1 MAITDRRIMA
11 GHPDDDGFAAAFD
24 AQVVWRMRWACAVA
38 GAFSLGFAVLDTY
51 WLPPDVHAPVLRWR
65 LGVLLPA
72 LLLGVALTF
81 VPVLRRHLQRL
92 GGSVVLVSG
101 LALVTM
107 IWTAHRAGVDY
118 PYEGISLFLLLNYFL
133 CGLRFGVATLT
144 GTLIALA
151 FVLAELQVGRHWAQM
166 LQSVMFVL
174 ASNLAGIVGSYISE
188 RQARATWRAEQR
200 LDALANHDGLTG
212 LLNRRAFDRQANQIF
227 QRYLRTPHAR
237 GALRIAMID
246 IDYFKRYNDHH
257 GHPAGD
263 TVLHAVATT
272 LAAQLRGSDSVV
284 ARYGG
289 EEFVALGHWA
299 PGLPESAPFE
309 QLRRQVQALAIAH
322 ADSDAA
328 PVVSVSIGV
337 ARWHDDGGDTLEQA
351 LARADAALYRAKEGG
366 RNRVEVAPDQ

>member
-1 MAITDRRIMA
+1 MTITDRRITA
-11 GHPDDDGFAAAFD
+11 EHADDGFARAFD
-24 AQVVWRMRWACAVA
+24 VQVVWRMRWACAVA
-38 GAFSLGFAVLDTY
+38 GIFSIGFAVLDHF
-51 WLPPDVHAPVLRWR
+51 WLPPDVHAQVLRWR
-65 LGVLLPA
+65 LGLLLPVLLLA
-72 LLLGVALTF
+72 VALTF
-81 VPVLRRHLQRL
+81 VPAFRRRLQWL
-92 GGSVVLVSG
+92 GGGAVLISG

-118 PYEGISLFLLLNYFL
+118 PYEGVSLFLLLNYFL

-144 GTLIALA
+144 GTLIASA
-151 FVLAELQVGRHWAQM
+151 FVMAELQVGRHWAQM

-174 ASNLAGIVGSYISE
+174 ASNLAGIFGSYILE

-212 LLNRRAFDRQANQIF
+212 LLNRRAFDRRANQIF
-227 QRYLRTPHAR
+227 QRYLRRPHAR

-263 TVLHAVATT
+263 AVLHAVAVT
-272 LAAQLRGSDSVV
+272 LAAQLRGADSVV

-289 EEFVALGHWA
+289 EEFVALGQWS
-299 PGLPESAPFE
+299 PGEPETAPFE
-309 QLRRQVQALAIAH
+309 RMRQQVQALAIAH

-337 ARWHDDGGDTLEQA
+337 ARWHDDGADSLEQA
-351 LARADAALYRAKEGG
+351 LARADAALYRAKASG
-366 RNRVEVAPDQ
+366 RNRVEVAPDG

>member
-1 MAITDRRIMA
+1 MTNTDRRIMA
-11 GHPDDDGFAAAFD
+11 GHPPADGFSTAFN

-38 GAFSLGFAVLDTY
+38 ALFSLGFAALDHA
-51 WLPPDVHAPVLRWR
+51 WLPPEVHAPVLRWR
-65 LGVLLPA
+65 LALLLPA
-72 LLLGVALTF
+72 LLLGLGLTF
-81 VPVLRRHLQRL
+81 LPVFRRHLQWL

-101 LALVTM
+101 LTLVTM

-133 CGLRFGVATLT
+133 CGLRVGVATLT
-144 GTLIALA
+144 GTLITLA
-151 FVLAELQVGRHWAQM
+151 FILAELQVGRHWAQM

-174 ASNLAGIVGSYISE
+174 ASNVAGIVGSYISE
-188 RQARATWRAEQR
+188 RQARATYRAEQQ

-212 LLNRRAFDRQANQIF
+212 LLNRRAFDRRAHQIF
-227 QRYLRTPHAR
+227 HDYLRSPHAR

-263 TVLHAVATT
+263 TVLHAVAVT
-272 LAAQLRGSDSVV
+272 LAAQLRGSDAVV

-289 EEFVALGHWA
+289 EEFVALGRWQ
-299 PGLPESAPFE
+299 PGQPESAPFE
-309 QLRRQVQALAIAH
+309 QLRQQVQALAIAH

-351 LARADAALYRAKEGG
+351 LARADAALYRAKAGG
-366 RNRVEVAPDQ
+366 RNRVEVAADG

>member
-1 MAITDRRIMA
+1 MTITDRRINA
-11 GHPDDDGFAAAFD
+11 GHAGEDGFSAAFD
-24 AQVVWRMRWACAVA
+24 AQVLWRMRWACTLAA
-38 GAFSLGFAVLDTY
+38 ALSLGFAVLDHF
-51 WLPPDVHAPVLRWR
+51 WLPSAVNALVLRWR
-65 LGVLLPA
+65 LGVLLPV
-72 LLLGVALTF
+72 LLLGIALTF
-81 VPVLRRHLQRL
+81 VPAFRQRLQWL
-92 GGSVVLVSG
+92 GGSVVLIAG

-144 GTLIALA
+144 GTVTTAA
-151 FVLAELQVGRHWAQM
+151 FVLAELHVGLHWAQM
-166 LQSVMFVL
+166 LQGVMFVL

-188 RQARATWRAEQR
+188 RQARATWRAERQ
-200 LDALANHDGLTG
+200 LDAMANHDGLTG
-212 LLNRRAFDRQANQIF
+212 LLNRRAFDRRAREIF
-227 QRYLRTPHAR
+227 QGYLRTPHAR

-263 TVLHAVATT
+263 SVLHAVAVT
-272 LAAQLRGSDSVV
+272 LAAQLHGTDSVV

-289 EEFVALGHWA
+289 EEFVALGYWK
-299 PGLPESAPFE
+299 PGDPDSAPFE
-309 QLRRQVQALAIAH
+309 QMRQQVQALAIAH
-322 ADSDAA
+322 VDSDAA

-351 LARADAALYRAKEGG
+351 LQRADDALYRAKASG
-366 RNRVEVAPDQ
+366 RNRVEVAEDR